1 MKIKLSM
8 YEFQKQKQ
16 EAPFVP
22 DNEIPF
28 PIHGNKFIQLRA
40 NSTFHKKNIEIIT
53 CGGILPLKLITLC
66 FLAGQILNIQSD
78 FFRYAN
84 GREINIK
91 RYKFVA
97 L

>member
-8 YEFQKQKQ
+8 YEIQKQKR

-40 NSTFHKKNIEIIT
+40 NSTFHKKI
-53 CGGILPLKLITLC
+53 LKL
-66 FLAGQILNIQSD
+66 
-78 FFRYAN
+78 
-84 GREINIK
+84 
-91 RYKFVA
+91 
-97 L
+97 